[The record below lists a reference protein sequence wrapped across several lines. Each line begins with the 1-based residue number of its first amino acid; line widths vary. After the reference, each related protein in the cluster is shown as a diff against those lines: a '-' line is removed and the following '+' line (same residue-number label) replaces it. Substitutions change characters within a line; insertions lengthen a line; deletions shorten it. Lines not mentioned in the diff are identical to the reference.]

1 MINKILEFIF
11 SKYTQDIKRKA
22 YESADLRFEVYKST
36 LDIKDLIRNRCKGIT
51 LNRPDELSLVENHLS
66 SLDENSRLAFLS
78 KAYDIIKN
86 NETFKLVV
94 DSLLVDSQHKASL
107 YSSDMAEVNFNR
119 ATANGIMLLEEELG
133 RLSSMYLSEKINQ
146 PITEEEKHEIIS

>member
-11 SKYTQDIKRKA
+11 KKYTQDIKKKA
-22 YESADLRFEVYKST
+22 YEASDLRFEVYKST
-36 LDIKDLIRNRCKGIT
+36 LDIKDLIRNRYKGIT

-78 KAYDIIKN
+78 KAYDVIKN
-86 NETFKLVV
+86 NGTFKLVV

-107 YSSDMAEVNFNR
+107 YSSDMSEVNFNR

-146 PITEEEKHEIIS
+146 PITEEEKHNIIS